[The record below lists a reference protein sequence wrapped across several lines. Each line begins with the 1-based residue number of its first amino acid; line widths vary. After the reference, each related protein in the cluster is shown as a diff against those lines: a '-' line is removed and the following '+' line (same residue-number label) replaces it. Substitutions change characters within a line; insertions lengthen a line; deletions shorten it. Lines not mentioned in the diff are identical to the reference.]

1 MNENTLPNIVGFC
14 KPALDFWIE
23 RNRCWEDVLPSLTET
38 VEREV
43 GSTCYEIE
51 TVCDGSESLAY
62 KLKRLIFNEKYGGS
76 T

>member
-1 MNENTLPNIVGFC
+1 MSENTLHNIVDFC
-14 KPALDFWIE
+14 RPAPDFWMD

-43 GSTCYEIE
+43 GSTRYEIE
-51 TVCDGSESLAY
+51 TLCEGNESLTN

-76 T
+76 A